1 MFLLK
6 VICILCSVHFIG
18 LFIFERLQ
26 RSNGNRSAI
35 KINVVGKANDMDI
48 ILFLLNNFRFR
59 HWKDVLIFLELCW
72 DWRGPILTLHY
83 LGYTVTN
90 KTVTH
95 LKTIFVYQIIQS
107 DWCSLSM
114 ESLVGVAA
122 RHLYIC
128 QLFPVKGR
136 LQTNQSLSRRNPS
149 PALCLV
155 AFLYQLLTFLW
166 PMNTETFL
174 NIYILNITSF
184 M

>member
-1 MFLLK
+1 MFSLK

-90 KTVTH
+90 KTHTFKNDIRLSDNSVWLVLSINGISCRCCSKASVH
-95 LKTIFVYQIIQS
+95 LSTVSCKRETSDKSKSVKT
-107 DWCSLSM
+107 
-114 ESLVGVAA
+114 
-122 RHLYIC
+122 
-128 QLFPVKGR
+128 
-136 LQTNQSLSRRNPS
+136 
-149 PALCLV
+149 
-155 AFLYQLLTFLW
+155 
-166 PMNTETFL
+166 
-174 NIYILNITSF
+174 
-184 M
+184 